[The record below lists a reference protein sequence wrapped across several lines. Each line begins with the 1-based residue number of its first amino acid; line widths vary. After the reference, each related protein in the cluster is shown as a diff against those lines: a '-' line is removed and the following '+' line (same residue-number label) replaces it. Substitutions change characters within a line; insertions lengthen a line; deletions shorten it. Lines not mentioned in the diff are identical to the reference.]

1 MPYVGEGNKSGKYDR
16 DREVLYQQIQKERY
30 QQRG

>member
-1 MPYVGEGNKSGKYDR
+1 MPYVERVTKSGEYDR

>member
-1 MPYVGEGNKSGKYDR
+1 MPYVESKSGEYDR

>member
-1 MPYVGEGNKSGKYDR
+1 MPYVERVTKAGNTIEIERY
-16 DREVLYQQIQKERY
+16 LYQQVQKERY